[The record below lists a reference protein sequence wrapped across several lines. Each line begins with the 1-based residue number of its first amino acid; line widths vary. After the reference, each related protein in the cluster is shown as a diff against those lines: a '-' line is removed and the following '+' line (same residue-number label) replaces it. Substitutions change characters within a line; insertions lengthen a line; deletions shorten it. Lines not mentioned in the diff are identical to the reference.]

1 MNKRILTMTAILAMT
16 SFNFQAQAS
25 EHQAS
30 LVMSIDNYET
40 KWCRDAGFILRT
52 SLDAA
57 YSAETFDQEVIIL
70 KSAINRTL
78 STLNPKF
85 TYYLES
91 TLLLGQKLEAVMTS
105 SKDKV
110 LVLRRNIENALDDL
124 HYLDDRF
131 SNRYSQDHTYY
142 ASKILNRVSDEA
154 YRSKTDLTEK
164 MILNA
169 GASSVLSILSESDNR
184 RDPSNACASRYL
196 KEVLSVNDILI
207 KRSLISEAIDSLGYG
222 CRY

>member
-1 MNKRILTMTAILAMT
+1 MTVLLAIS

-25 EHQAS
+25 EHQVS
-30 LVMSIDNYET
+30 LIMSTDNYET

-57 YSAETFDQEVIIL
+57 FSADTFDQEVIIL
-70 KSAINRTL
+70 KSAISRTL
-78 STLNPKF
+78 NTLNPKF
-85 TYYLES
+85 AYYLES
-91 TLLLGQKLEAVMTS
+91 TLVLAQKLEAVMTS
-105 SKDKV
+105 SKDKA

-131 SNRYSQDHTYY
+131 SARYSQDHTYY

-169 GASSVLSILSESDNR
+169 GASSVLGILSESDNR
-184 RDPSNACASRYL
+184 RDPKNACASRYL
-196 KEVLSVNDILI
+196 KEVLSVNDVLI